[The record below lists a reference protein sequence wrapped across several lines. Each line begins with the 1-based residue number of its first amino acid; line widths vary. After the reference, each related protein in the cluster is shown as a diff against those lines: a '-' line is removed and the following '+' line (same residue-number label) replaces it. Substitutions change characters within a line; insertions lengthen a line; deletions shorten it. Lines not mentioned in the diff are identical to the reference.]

1 MLDLDQDVVHA
12 CADLVGR
19 TGAKEFQVGYLHD
32 DVPPEEAAWYAQAQ
46 YKGTRIIE
54 ENHRGPI
61 EAMEAL
67 LRRLLTGAQCEC
79 GKLVALSDHGA
90 VAYGARMT
98 DGSFWSVQQAAAAGQ
113 CRWRR
118 MGPRWVRGCE

>member
-1 MLDLDQDVVHA
+1 MIDLDQDVVIA

-19 TGAKEFQVGYLHD
+19 SGATEFKIGWLHD

-46 YKGTRIIE
+46 YRGARIIA

-61 EAMEAL
+61 EAMEDL
-67 LRRLLTGAQCEC
+67 MRQLLTGAQCKC

-90 VAYGARMT
+90 VAYGSHMA
-98 DGSFWSVQQAAAAGQ
+98 DGSFWSVQQAAKAGQ